1 MNELTKAEEEIMQ
14 QLWELERGF
23 VREIIERLPE
33 PKPAYTTVSTI
44 VRILENKGFIDH
56 EVFGKTH
63 RYFPIVSK
71 EAYRK
76 FVTDK
81 LMNGYFG
88 NSVGEMVSFFVKE
101 QQLDLIEADDILK
114 MIEQFKNN
122 Q

>member
-14 QLWELERGF
+14 QLWELERAY
-23 VREIIERLPE
+23 VKEIIERLPD

-44 VRILENKGFIDH
+44 VRILETKGFIDH
-56 EVFGKTH
+56 KAFGKTH
-63 RYFPIVSK
+63 QYFPIVSK
-71 EAYRK
+71 EEYRK
-76 FVTDK
+76 FVTEK

-101 QQLDLIEADDILK
+101 QQINLGEADDILK
-114 MIEQFKNN
+114 MIEKFKNN

>member
-23 VREIIERLPE
+23 VKDIIEQLPE

-44 VRILENKGFIDH
+44 VRILQNKGFVDH
-56 EVFGKTH
+56 EAFGKTH
-63 RYFPIVSK
+63 QYFPIVSK
-71 EAYRK
+71 EEYRK
-76 FVTDK
+76 FVTEK
-81 LMNGYFG
+81 LMNSYFG

-101 QQLDLIEADDILK
+101 QQIDLGEADDILK
-114 MIEQFKNN
+114 MIEKFKNN

>member
-23 VREIIERLPE
+23 VRDIIERLPE

-44 VRILENKGFIDH
+44 VRILESKGFIDH

-101 QQLDLIEADDILK
+101 QQLDLTEADDILK

>member
-14 QLWELERGF
+14 QLWELERAY
-23 VREIIERLPE
+23 VKEIIERLPE

-56 EVFGKTH
+56 KAFGKTH
-63 RYFPIVSK
+63 QYFPKVSK
-71 EAYRK
+71 EDYRK
-76 FVTDK
+76 FVTEK

-101 QQLDLIEADDILK
+101 QQIDLGEADDILK
-114 MIEQFKNN
+114 MIEQFKNKK
-122 Q
+122 

>member
-14 QLWELERGF
+14 HLWELERAY
-23 VREIIERLPE
+23 VKDIIECLPT

-56 EVFGKTH
+56 EAFGKTH
-63 RYFPIVSK
+63 QYFPIVSK
-71 EAYRK
+71 EDYRR
-76 FVTDK
+76 FVTEK
-81 LMNGYFG
+81 LMSSYFG

-101 QQLDLIEADDILK
+101 QQIDLGEADEILK
-114 MIEQFKNN
+114 MIENFKND